1 MMYRNKFL
9 IVCFTVG
16 VGVGVGVGVSVSD
29 SVSVSI
35 SMTGQNQIL
44 TEQKSS

>member
-9 IVCFTVG
+9 IVCFT